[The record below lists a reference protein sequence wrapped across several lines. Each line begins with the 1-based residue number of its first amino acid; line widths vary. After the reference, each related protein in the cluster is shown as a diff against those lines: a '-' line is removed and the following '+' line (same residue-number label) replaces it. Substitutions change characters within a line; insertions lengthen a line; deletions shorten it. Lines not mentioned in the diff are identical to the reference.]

1 MKRPRLLPH
10 ESPHNAPG
18 AIYGLI
24 LGAWIISAVG
34 VDHPRQAGL
43 VEIYVCVTA
52 VVFYLAHVYSGVI
65 GQWIEGRPPTAAMV
79 RAELREES
87 PMLSAQTLPALILLV
102 GALRLI
108 SGHAAITAALVV
120 ALTELMLGVLYA
132 CVKLRATPAQAA
144 ISISIAGFFALI
156 VVLLKTFVHQ

>member
-10 ESPHNAPG
+10 ESPRNAPG

-24 LGAWIISAVG
+24 LGASIISAVSA
-34 VDHPRQAGL
+34 DHPRQAGL
-43 VEIYVCVTA
+43 VEIYVCATA
-52 VVFYLAHVYSGVI
+52 LVFYLAHVYSGVI
-65 GQWIEGRPPTAAMV
+65 GKWIEGRPPTAATV

-87 PMLSAQTLPALILLV
+87 PMLSAQVLPALILLL

-108 SGHAAITAALVV
+108 DGQAAITAALVA
-120 ALTELMLGVLYA
+120 ALTELMLGVIYA

-144 ISISIAGFFALI
+144 ISISTAGFFALV
-156 VVLLKTFVHQ
+156 VVLLKAFVHQ